1 MHPGK
6 QNEEN
11 LEKNPDFYTRVFRHC
26 VVQGASGPFLASKN
40 SRQD

>member
-11 LEKNPDFYTRVFRHC
+11 MEKISDFYTRVFWDC
-26 VVQGASGPFLASKN
+26 VVQGASGPYKKPAP
-40 SRQD
+40 